1 MLVERLLPL
10 KVEMVRN
17 NQPLPQPPPI
27 HYKCF
32 SPAGV
37 RQHSKWHSLILVLR
51 QEQEK

>member
-1 MLVERLLPL
+1 MLVERLPHL

-32 SPAGV
+32 SPVGI
-37 RQHSKWHSLILVLR
+37 RLPSKWLSLILVLR